1 MASHMEMLEMEN
13 TKLKESN
20 KKLTKHFKTTEDK
33 ISPLKVCIC
42 NILLNRLMC
51 LIKPGVRRLKHTGF
65 LKLFSCRCWYACV
78 RVCVC
83 VRPQATKNYSRE
95 MNWITG

>member
-33 ISPLKVCIC
+33 ISPLKVCIY
-42 NILLNRLMC
+42 NIPYSWKFSRD
-51 LIKPGVRRLKHTGF
+51 KF
-65 LKLFSCRCWYACV
+65 FDDYLF
-78 RVCVC
+78 
-83 VRPQATKNYSRE
+83 PTFRE
-95 MNWITG
+95 

>member
-42 NILLNRLMC
+42 NILLNKLMC
-51 LIKPGVRRLKHTGF
+51 LIKPGACRLKRTWF
-65 LKLFSCRCWYACV
+65 LEIVFMQMLVCV
-78 RVCVC
+78 CVHVCVC
-83 VRPQATKNYSRE
+83 VRPPGY
-95 MNWITG
+95 